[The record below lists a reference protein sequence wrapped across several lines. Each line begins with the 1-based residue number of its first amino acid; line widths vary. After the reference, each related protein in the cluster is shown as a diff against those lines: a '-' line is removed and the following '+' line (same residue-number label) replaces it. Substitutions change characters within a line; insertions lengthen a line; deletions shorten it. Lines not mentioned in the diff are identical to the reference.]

1 MAEEEQKKK
10 EEFLSKIAKYIPA
23 VEKPTY
29 KPSFNSRLTWT
40 GIALFLYL
48 LLSYITVFG
57 VAPTSNAKFSFYEI
71 VLGSRFGSLM
81 TLGIG
86 PIVTAGI
93 LLQLLVGSKIL
104 NWDMS
109 DSETR
114 NKFQTWDKFLA
125 IILAF
130 IEAVAYVVAGAVPVS
145 GGVVTFVAVVLQL
158 AAGGII
164 VILLDDLV
172 SKWGFGSGISL
183 FIAAGVGSQILIRV
197 LSPLTISCTPGNLL
211 ACLPSLTSPPSGLI
225 WNFALALIAGQIVP
239 NLIYILP
246 IIATA
251 IVFVIVVFVQ
261 DMRIDIPLVY
271 SQMRGFGRTWSLKLL
286 YTSNIPVILAA
297 ALIAN
302 MQLLGRV
309 GAVPN
314 TNGVCSCFGC
324 YDTNGNPTSGI
335 VYYLSSPGRQQFGLF
350 GDMYSYFTGALSG
363 PLMSNELL
371 RALTYLSFL
380 TIASTVFAIFWV
392 NTSGMD
398 SASVAEQIEGIG
410 MQIPGYRGDK
420 KSIEQVL
427 NKYIPNLAVIGGFLI
442 GIIASFADFTGA
454 IGTGTGILLTVM
466 IIYNYYEELS
476 NQPLEEA
483 HPMVKKI
490 LGE

>member
-1 MAEEEQKKK
+1 MAEEEQEKK
-10 EEFLSKIAKYIPA
+10 EEWISKIAKYIPA

-40 GIALFLYL
+40 GVALFLYL
-48 LLSYITVFG
+48 LLSYITVYG
-57 VAPTSNAKFSFYEI
+57 VSKTSYQRFAFFEI

-109 DSETR
+109 EAETR
-114 NKFQTWDKFLA
+114 NKFQTWNKFLA
-125 IILAF
+125 IVLSF
-130 IEAVAYVVAGAVPVS
+130 IEAVAYVLAGAVPVT
-145 GGVVTFVAVVLQL
+145 GGLTTFVLVILQL
-158 AAGGII
+158 AAGGIV

-197 LSPLTISCTPGNLL
+197 LSPLTIGCTPGNLL
-211 ACLPSLTSPPSGLI
+211 SCLPSTGNPPSGLI
-225 WNFALALIAGQIVP
+225 WNFLLALLAGQLIP
-239 NLIYILP
+239 SLIYILP
-246 IIATA
+246 IIATS

-261 DMRIDIPLVY
+261 DMRIDVPLVF

-309 GAVPN
+309 GAVQNPN
-314 TNGVCSCFGC
+314 GTCSFFGC
-324 YDTNGNPTSGI
+324 YDTNGNPTSGL

-350 GDMYSYFTGALSG
+350 GDIYSYVTGSLPYSQMAS
-363 PLMSNELL
+363 ELL

-410 MQIPGYRGDK
+410 MHIPGYRSDK
-420 KSIEQVL
+420 KSIEIVL
-427 NKYIPNLAVIGGFLI
+427 NKYIPHLAVIGGFLI
-442 GIIASFADFTGA
+442 GIIAAFADFTGA

>member
-1 MAEEEQKKK
+1 MAEEEQKK
-10 EEFLSKIAKYIPA
+10 ESFITKIAKYIPA

-29 KPSFNSRLTWT
+29 KQGFNKRLMWT
-40 GIALFLYL
+40 GVALLLYL
-48 LLSYITVFG
+48 VLSYITVYG
-57 VAPTSNAKFSFYEI
+57 VSKTSYDRFRFFEI

-86 PIVTAGI
+86 PIVTSGI

-114 NKFQTWDKFLA
+114 SKFDMWNKFLS
-125 IILAF
+125 IILSF
-130 IEAVAYVVAGAVPVS
+130 VEAIAYVLAGAVPVA
-145 GGVVTFVAVVLQL
+145 GGLPIVFAVVLQL
-158 AAGGII
+158 AAGGIL

-183 FIAAGVGSQILIRV
+183 FIAAGVGSQILIRA
-197 LSPLTISCTPGNLL
+197 LSPLTLSCVPGNIL
-211 ACLPSLTSPPSGLI
+211 ACIPSVGNPPSGLL
-225 WNFALALIAGQIVP
+225 WQFVLTLIAGQLGSS
-239 NLIYILP
+239 LIFILP
-246 IIATA
+246 ILATVL
-251 IVFVIVVFVQ
+251 VFLIVVYVQ
-261 DMRIDIPLVY
+261 DMAIDIPLVF
-271 SQMRGFGRTWSLKLL
+271 SQMRGFGRNWSLKLL

-302 MQLLGRV
+302 MQLLGRI
-309 GAVPN
+309 GAVQNPN
-314 TNGVCSCFGC
+314 GTCGFFGC

-350 GDMYSYFTGALSG
+350 GDMYSYLTGQL
-363 PLMSNELL
+363 PYTQMTNELL
-371 RALTYLSFL
+371 RALTYLVFL
-380 TIASTVFAIFWV
+380 TGASTLFAIFWV

-410 MQIPGYRGDK
+410 MHIPGYRSDK
-420 KSIEQVL
+420 KSIEIVL
-427 NKYIPNLAVIGGFLI
+427 NRYIPHLAVMGGFLI
-442 GIIASFADFTGA
+442 GVIAAFADFTGA

-483 HPMVKKI
+483 HPAVRKI

>member
-1 MAEEEQKKK
+1 MAEEEQKKDQWIT
-10 EEFLSKIAKYIPA
+10 KIAKYIPA

-29 KPSFNSRLTWT
+29 KQSFNKRLMWT
-40 GIALFLYL
+40 GAALFLYL
-48 LLSYITVFG
+48 LLSYITVYG
-57 VAPTSNAKFSFYEI
+57 VSETNFTQFRFYEI

-86 PIVTAGI
+86 PIVTSGI

-104 NWDMS
+104 DWDMS
-109 DSETR
+109 ESETR
-114 NKFQTWDKFLA
+114 SKFDMWNKFLS

-130 IEAVAYVVAGAVPVS
+130 IEAVAYVLAGAVPVT
-145 GGVVTFVAVVLQL
+145 GGLSVVIIVVMQL

-183 FIAAGVGSQILIRV
+183 FIAAGVGSQMLIRAI
-197 LSPLTISCTPGNLL
+197 SPLTIGCTAGNILSCIPSIGNPPAGLL
-211 ACLPSLTSPPSGLI
+211 
-225 WNFALALIAGQIVP
+225 WEFVLALTVGQLSQG
-239 NLIYILP
+239 LIYILP
-246 IIATA
+246 ILATVL
-251 IVFVIVVFVQ
+251 VFLIVVYIQ
-261 DMRIDIPLVY
+261 DMAVDIPLVF
-271 SQMRGFGRTWSLKLL
+271 SQMRGFGRNWSLKLL

-302 MQLLGRV
+302 MQLLGRI
-309 GAVPN
+309 GAVQNP
-314 TNGVCSCFGC
+314 NGVCGFFGC
-324 YDTNGNPTSGI
+324 YDTNGNPTSGL
-335 VYYLSSPGRQQFGLF
+335 VYYLSAPGKQQYGLF
-350 GDMYSYFTGALSG
+350 GEIYSYMIGQFSYTQLSQ
-363 PLMSNELL
+363 ELL
-371 RALTYLSFL
+371 RAVTYLSFL
-380 TIASTVFAIFWV
+380 TGAATLFGVFWV

-410 MQIPGYRGDK
+410 MHIPGYRSDK
-420 KSIEQVL
+420 KSMEQVL
-427 NKYIPNLAVIGGFLI
+427 NKYIPHLAVMGGFLI
-442 GIIASFADFTGA
+442 GVIAAFADFTGA

-483 HPMVKKI
+483 HPLVRKI

>member
-1 MAEEEQKKK
+1 M
-10 EEFLSKIAKYIPA
+10 
-23 VEKPTY
+23 
-29 KPSFNSRLTWT
+29 WT
-40 GIALFLYL
+40 GVALLLYL

-57 VAPTSNAKFSFYEI
+57 VSKTSYERFRFYEI

-109 DSETR
+109 KSETR

-125 IILAF
+125 IILAVV
-130 IEAVAYVVAGAVPVS
+130 EAAAYVIAGAVPVE
-145 GGVVTFVAVVLQL
+145 GGLTTASMVILQL

-197 LSPLTISCTPGNLL
+197 LSPMTLGCVPGNILS
-211 ACLPSLTSPPSGLI
+211 CLPSIANPPSGLI
-225 WNFALALIAGQIVP
+225 WQALISIMAAQFSQSLVFV
-239 NLIYILP
+239 LP
-246 IIATA
+246 ILATI
-251 IVFVIVVFVQ
+251 IVFLIVVYVQ
-261 DMRIDIPLVY
+261 DMKIDVPLVF

-302 MQLLGRV
+302 MQLLGRI
-309 GAVPN
+309 GAVQ
-314 TNGVCSCFGC
+314 TGNGLTCNFFGC
-324 YDTNGNPTSGI
+324 YDASGTPQSGL
-335 VYYLSSPGRQQFGLF
+335 VYYLSAPGRQQNGLF
-350 GDMYSYFTGALSG
+350 GEIYSFLTGQTPYSQLS
-363 PLMSNELL
+363 SELV
-371 RALTYLSFL
+371 RALTYLAFL
-380 TIASTVFAIFWV
+380 TGSSTLFAVFWV

-398 SASVAEQIEGIG
+398 SASVADQIVGIG
-410 MQIPGYRGDK
+410 MHIPGYRSDK
-420 KSIEQVL
+420 KSMEMVL
-427 NKYIPNLAVIGGFLI
+427 NKYIPHLAVLGGFLI
-442 GIIASFADFTGA
+442 GVIAAFADFTGA

-466 IIYNYYEELS
+466 IVYNYYEELS
-476 NQPLEEA
+476 NQPLDEA
-483 HPMVKKI
+483 HPIVKKI